1 MRKGAMLDLVLISE
15 EWLVSNVKL
24 KGSLGCRP
32 QNGRIQNPSGIRGW
46 VASLLLWTS
55 GEQTLNSSENC
66 LAGRHGRKP
75 WREEGPKKARRY
87 SRTISS
93 KPIGGSQ
100 EKGRQARML
109 GGLCRSTRSSWTYF
123 SSKRKSVGSG
133 RKNRLPGRT
142 TKKLSKQSGIRLG
155 VLKPRQI

>member
-1 MRKGAMLDLVLISE
+1 MAVDHKMVEFKILQVSE
-15 EWLVSNVKL
+15 GEWQA
-24 KGSLGCRP
+24 CY
-32 QNGRIQNPSGIRGW
+32 SGLQESR
-46 VASLLLWTS
+46 
-55 GEQTLNSSENC
+55 LNSSENC